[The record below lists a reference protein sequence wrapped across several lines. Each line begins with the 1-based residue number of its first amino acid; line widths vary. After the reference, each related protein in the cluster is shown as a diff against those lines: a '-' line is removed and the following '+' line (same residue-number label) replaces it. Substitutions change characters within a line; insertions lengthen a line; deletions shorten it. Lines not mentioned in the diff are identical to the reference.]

1 MNKQK
6 VLRECDLFKSL
17 NEKQIEV
24 VEKMCT
30 EEEFDAGVMICKQGR
45 KEEKL
50 HVIVDGVV
58 GIILEVGPL
67 TQRQVQ
73 SVCQYQVFGW
83 SSMLD
88 PFTCTASVKA
98 IKRTKTLAFNGEE
111 LHGLCLTN
119 PEIGCR
125 ISRGIACVVA
135 TRLREAYTQ
144 LLGVSGQL
152 T

>member
-1 MNKQK
+1 MNKQQ
-6 VLRECDLFKSL
+6 VLGKCDLFKDL
-17 NEKQIEV
+17 DEKQIEV

-30 EEEFDAGVMICKQGR
+30 EEEFDAGAEICKQGR

-50 HVIVDGVV
+50 HVIVDGVA

-88 PFTCTASVKA
+88 PFTCTATVKA
-98 IKRTKTLAFNGEE
+98 IKRTKTLAFNGEK
-111 LHGLCLTN
+111 LNGLCLTH
-119 PEIGCR
+119 PEIGCK
-125 ISRGIACVVA
+125 IFRGIARVVA
-135 TRLREAYTQ
+135 TRLRETYTQ